1 MKTMRDQ
8 LSRASAV
15 GMMLG
20 LVVCLHTAAAAQD
33 NDSLFVGR
41 PVPVANVTRVVR
53 RRRRVGRNRKPVVRT
68 PLLAIQLRLYKLKD
82 DGTAVETNP
91 LSQFYAGDRL
101 RLGVRA
107 NQRGYLTIIQQRER
121 EQDGQILF
129 PTSRLNDGGNYIE
142 ANREFV
148 VPSNCPA
155 DLKAADCAYVVPP
168 GAGRALFTFIFSRD
182 AIIDLPESA
191 TTSSGMIQ
199 AKVIKDL
206 EQESAQQLNVTT
218 GTQTSPYAILVVNTN
233 RKDNE
238 EIVTRRGI
246 LVAGGEP
253 EASPAPTAAPTE
265 TPARANVNDS
275 LTPAPGTS
283 NALVTPEEHGRDW
296 SSLILI
302 GLGAV
307 GVAGVLIALF
317 YIVRGGRFGR

>member
-1 MKTMRDQ
+1 MKTMRDK
-8 LSRASAV
+8 LSRASVV
-15 GMMLG
+15 GMMFG
-20 LVVCLHTAAAAQD
+20 LIVCLQPAATAQD

-41 PVPVANVTRVVR
+41 PVPVASVTRVVK

-82 DGTAVETNP
+82 DGTPVETNP
-91 LSQFYAGDRL
+91 LSQFYADDRL

-129 PTSRLNDGGNYIE
+129 PTSRLNDGGNYVE
-142 ANREFV
+142 ANKEFV

-155 DLKAADCAYVVPP
+155 DLRAFDCAYIVPP

-206 EQESAQQLNVTT
+206 EQESAQQLNITT
-218 GTQTSPYAILVVNTN
+218 GTQTSPYAILVINTN

-253 EASPAPTAAPTE
+253 EASPVPTTAPTDTPT
-265 TPARANVNDS
+265 RYNVNDS
-275 LTPAPGTS
+275 SSPTPINS
-283 NALVTPEEHGRDW
+283 NVLVTSEERGRDW
-296 SSLILI
+296 SSIILI
-302 GLGAV
+302 ALGAV